1 MDSQTLLIS
10 GTRMLNKANPIKRLN
25 LVLIVSICL
34 GEALI
39 MFFLPFFGAL
49 SNVLAAALDVALLL
63 LIMMPVVR
71 WFVTEPMKKYH
82 QDLDSAKHT
91 ILARENQMLAAL
103 NALASAN
110 DNDTGNHIIRT
121 QQYVR
126 LLAQRLKVMGHHPAI
141 LTNEHIERLFKVAP
155 LHDLGKVGIPDAI
168 LKKMGKLTAE
178 ERVQIN
184 QHSMIG
190 ESILLAAQAEG
201 SGSDLIA
208 TALKITGHHHERWD
222 GSGYPRKL
230 IGESIPIEARIMAVA
245 DVFDAL
251 VGSRPY
257 KKAWTI
263 EDAYIEIVSLSGTAF
278 DPIVIDA
285 FIAERHNFEAIAN
298 KH

>member
-1 MDSQTLLIS
+1 
-10 GTRMLNKANPIKRLN
+10 
-25 LVLIVSICL
+25 
-34 GEALI
+34 
-39 MFFLPFFGAL
+39 
-49 SNVLAAALDVALLL
+49 
-63 LIMMPVVR
+63 
-71 WFVTEPMKKYH
+71 
-82 QDLDSAKHT
+82 
-91 ILARENQMLAAL
+91 
-103 NALASAN
+103 
-110 DNDTGNHIIRT
+110 
-121 QQYVR
+121 
-126 LLAQRLKVMGHHPAI
+126 MGHHPAI
-141 LTNEHIERLFKVAP
+141 LTNEHIERLSKVAP

-168 LKKMGKLTAE
+168 LKKVGKLTAE

-263 EDAYIEIVSLSGTAF
+263 EDAYIEIVSLSGAAF